1 MGLSPHSGLLSLYP
15 IIITRNG
22 CGEKVVSLHSR
33 RGVSSIDL
41 RSSLDLFELL
51 EMGRNNQSKS
61 PHFHGGERKLGER
74 FGFRALVLDSIP
86 RYSPSKLVMERER
99 ESVKTTKERKSWD
112 GDGTKPGESEER
124 RLCVYLCLSA
134 SFLFLDGIDRRE
146 RKSNPE
152 GNDNVDY
159 YAKRRERRRERES
172 GLEWKTRQLLCRF
185 GSSQVLLCWWFC
197 DDKSLF
203 NRIVK

>member
-1 MGLSPHSGLLSLYP
+1 M
-15 IIITRNG
+15 
-22 CGEKVVSLHSR
+22 SLHSR

-99 ESVKTTKERKSWD
+99 ESVKTTKERKS
-112 GDGTKPGESEER
+112 
-124 RLCVYLCLSA
+124 
-134 SFLFLDGIDRRE
+134 
-146 RKSNPE
+146 
-152 GNDNVDY
+152 
-159 YAKRRERRRERES
+159 
-172 GLEWKTRQLLCRF
+172 
-185 GSSQVLLCWWFC
+185 
-197 DDKSLF
+197 
-203 NRIVK
+203 